1 MKITDTP
8 AYCASCYA
16 QKPDQRHVDLDAA
29 YDGPVLEGSVRVA
42 IDDLIL
48 CEECLTQAGRLI
60 GLVDSSDQ
68 AAELERLRDQVAEQD
83 DRLLRQKTYV
93 DRLEAAVAAKPEPAK
108 PAQRGRRPNAAK
120 PPTKAPA

>member
-16 QKPDQRHVDLDAA
+16 QKPEQRHVDLDAA

-48 CEECLTQAGRLI
+48 CEECLTQAAGLI
-60 GLVDSSDQ
+60 GLVNPGDQ
-68 AAELERLRDQVAEQD
+68 AAELERFRAQVAEQD
-83 DRLLRQKTYV
+83 ERLLRQKTYV
-93 DRLEAAVAAKPEPAK
+93 DRLEEAVAAKPAPAK
-108 PAQRGRRPNAAK
+108 AAARGRRPNAAK
-120 PPTKAPA
+120 APA